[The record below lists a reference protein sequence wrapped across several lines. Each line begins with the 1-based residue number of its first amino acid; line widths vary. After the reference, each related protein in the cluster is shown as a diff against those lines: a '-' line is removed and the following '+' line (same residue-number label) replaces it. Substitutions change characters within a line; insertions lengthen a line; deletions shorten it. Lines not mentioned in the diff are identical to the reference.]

1 MSVLPKPVYLPS
13 GLELT
18 RRDCSVVRE
27 YCFGHGQDLLC
38 DPALAHT
45 QRENVSG
52 VLRSVKFNLHF
63 PWVRDLMRKL
73 PPNIGARFTPPGVR
87 DMIRFRISIRKEIRD
102 ILARKLGGAD
112 ESSFQPTIFAALRDS
127 PALPP
132 AEKAPHRL
140 EDEATLLVMAG
151 TESTAKSL
159 TLAHYHLLAN
169 PPAMAKL
176 RAELAAH
183 PSTPPDQLPYLSG
196 VIQEAHRLSFGLT
209 GRNPR
214 VCPDKPIVY
223 RSADNRTSYTFP
235 PGTPLSTSTLLVH
248 TNEALFPDP
257 WRFDPERWLGA
268 AGAARRR
275 YMLAFMKG
283 PRMCVG
289 MHLAN
294 AEMAAAVAAMA
305 RWEMRLVGTTEED
318 VAFLHDY
325 HVATPRL
332 DSKGVRVE
340 VVERVVSGG

>member
-1 MSVLPKPVYLPS
+1 
-13 GLELT
+13 
-18 RRDCSVVRE
+18 
-27 YCFGHGQDLLC
+27 
-38 DPALAHT
+38 
-45 QRENVSG
+45 
-52 VLRSVKFNLHF
+52 
-63 PWVRDLMRKL
+63 
-73 PPNIGARFTPPGVR
+73 
-87 DMIRFRISIRKEIRD
+87 MIQFRIGIRREIRD
-102 ILARKLGGAD
+102 ILAHKHDGR
-112 ESSFQPTIFAALRDS
+112 SSSSRSDPTIFTALRDS
-127 PALPP
+127 PILPP
-132 AEKAPHRL
+132 PEKAPHRL

-159 TLAHYHLLAN
+159 TLAHCHLLAN

-176 RAELAAH
+176 RAELADRDL
-183 PSTPPDQLPYLSG
+183 PTTTPPDQLPYLNG

-214 VCPDKPIVY
+214 VAPDEPIVY
-223 RSADNRTSYTFP
+223 HSGSKTFTFP

-257 WRFDPERWLGA
+257 WRFEPARWLGP

-275 YMLAFMKG
+275 YMLAFMRG
-283 PRMCVG
+283 PRMCIG

-305 RWEMRLVGTTEED
+305 RWDMRLVDTTADD

-340 VVERVVSGG
+340 VVGRAS